1 MSVDEE
7 DKELFRSEVGAVRP
21 VEVKDRI
28 DPIKRVS
35 REPTMSKADEAEVME
50 ELLEEMDEWL
60 ETGDE
65 LSYLRPG
72 YQMRLLKRL
81 KRGSYSVR
89 GELDLH
95 QMRARDATEAIR
107 EFLAEAHR
115 EGAYC
120 LRIVHG
126 KGRRSGS
133 ERGPVLKNLVN
144 GYLRRRKDVI
154 AFASAPP
161 KEGGTGAVH
170 LLLRRKY

>member
-1 MSVDEE
+1 MSVDDD
-7 DKELFRSEVGAVRP
+7 DKALFRDEVGDVRP
-21 VEVKDRI
+21 VPVKQ
-28 DPIKRVS
+28 RVDVRKPVP
-35 REPTMSKADEAEVME
+35 REPRMSKADDAEVME
-50 ELLEEMDEWL
+50 ELLEEMGEWL

-81 KRGSYSVR
+81 KRGAYSVR

-95 QMRARDATEAIR
+95 QMRAKDATDAIR
-107 EFLAEAHR
+107 QFLAEAQR
-115 EGAYC
+115 EEAYC

-126 KGRRSGS
+126 KGRRSGAD
-133 ERGPVLKNLVN
+133 RGPVLKNLVN

-161 KEGGTGAVH
+161 REGGTGAVH